1 MNLQQVTRSN
11 ANRKARQ
18 VGRGGKRGKTAGR
31 GTKGQNARSGAKL
44 RPALRDAIKK
54 LPKLRGYAFNS
65 HRPKAVAINLSQLE
79 TVYSAGETVSPV
91 TLVEKKLLERSM
103 SKTPMVKILA
113 TGNLTKKLTFQ
124 NVVVSATAKEAIEKV
139 GGTVVA

>member
-1 MNLQQVTRSN
+1 MNLHQVTRKSS
-11 ANRKARQ
+11 NRKARQ

-65 HRPKAVAINLSQLE
+65 HRAKPVAINLSQLE